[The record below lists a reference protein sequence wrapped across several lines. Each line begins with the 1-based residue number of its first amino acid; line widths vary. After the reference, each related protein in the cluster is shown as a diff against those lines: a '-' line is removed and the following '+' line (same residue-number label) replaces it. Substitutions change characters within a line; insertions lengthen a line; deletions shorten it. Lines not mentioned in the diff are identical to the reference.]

1 MTYQSKSIVV
11 ISWDGETEPL
21 SHILLDTVSSFDIFL
36 IDYSGKDN
44 LSKVI
49 NFKPTYY
56 LSKKSECKGDLI
68 NNVSQY
74 LIQHSIIDFKYAKF
88 YRSFNCCL
96 FIVFGLLSVKFL
108 QTFEPI
114 SFQIYY

>member
-11 ISWDGETEPL
+11 ISWDGEAEPL

-36 IDYSGKDN
+36 IDYSGNDN
-44 LSKVI
+44 LSTVI

-74 LIQHSIIDFKYAKF
+74 LIQHSIIDFKYIGFLDDDIFLTPNYFLK
-88 YRSFNCCL
+88 CL
-96 FIVFGLLSVKFL
+96 NN
-108 QTFEPI
+108 
-114 SFQIYY
+114 IYI

>member
-74 LIQHSIIDFKYAKF
+74 LIQHSIIDFKYF
-88 YRSFNCCL
+88 EIRLISNL
-96 FIVFGLLSVKFL
+96 PLSTNGSTIFSNSL
-108 QTFEPI
+108 CAYLPL
-114 SFQIYY
+114 